1 MRAPGIYGLSTEG
14 EQVQA
19 QPQFAR
25 VADNVAYDSAG
36 RLGNR
41 KGFSSTSS
49 KYATTLGANP
59 ITPAAATAADDDG
72 IAVAA
77 RPVTTFTLVGG
88 SLPPT
93 APRYVSATNA
103 AKTFATSTVDTSAN
117 TVDFGSAHALATTNS
132 VTYHNGGGTALAGL
146 AHESTYYVIKVD
158 NDTISLASSYDNA
171 VDGTAI
177 SLTGTGNNSQYF
189 TDGDKTVT
197 LTGTDVSDAAITET
211 LTLPTTAGVVNGT
224 ALFKTVTKAEISGYP
239 VANVKVGVQASTI
252 VTIAH
257 TTHGKAV
264 GDTVY
269 LSKSTAVS
277 GVDAA
282 ILNATSGHVLTNI
295 PDANSYK
302 IVVLDSSTGTT
313 AGGGSVVATSAV
325 DTSAETVTITS
336 HGLVTGDLAVYHNG
350 GGTTLAGLTSGDSYY
365 VIRVNDNA
373 IKLATNQ
380 VNAYAGTGI
389 NLTGTGNNAQYFTY
403 IVAKFVGLLGN
414 PDIEQVFQYN
424 ASGGNKLIAS
434 ATVSSA
440 RKLFKLD
447 SPYSDFEDI
456 TGSISPSGNDW
467 QFVNFD
473 DKVIGART
481 SNSMIVYTGSGTFTA
496 ISASSG
502 TVPDGNI
509 VHSAFGRLWA
519 QKADTGTGQNVI
531 AYCDLLDET
540 DWSSGGGEIDLMSN
554 KGSVHTGFDTLTAI
568 SSFDGYLVAFLR
580 DSIVIFDSPE
590 DPSSLVI
597 EQIIQGIGCIAR
609 DSVQQVGNDVY
620 FLSDAGVRSL
630 KQVVFT
636 ADRVE
641 MKELSKIV
649 RKDLVESMNTPSGNL
664 AKIRSTYDPVEGQYW
679 IKAPNGDIW
688 VFNNFSLI
696 ESEEPRVTKYIS
708 TDWYSFVYFEGDTFI
723 SYKGCIGKYSG
734 YSDIDVTT
742 SPPSTKNYTCR
753 WASNYADFDTSKL
766 KILKNVGLTV
776 FGASGQQITIDW
788 DFDIGQVGG
797 SSQLTIPGA
806 GSLAEWGEAEWNVG
820 EWAGSISLDKLRAA
834 ASRMGRVLSV
844 GVSFTSSGN
853 AVSVEQLS
861 LFAKLGRE
869 DR

>member
-1 MRAPGIYGLSTEG
+1 MPSKTHSLVMRAPGIYGLSTEG

-93 APRYVSATNA
+93 APRYVSATTSKITIDADDEVNVGTDIIT
-103 AKTFATSTVDTSAN
+103 KTSHGLS
-117 TVDFGSAHALATTNS
+117 TTNS

-158 NDTISLASSYDNA
+158 ANTFKLASSYDNA

-177 SLTGTGNNSQYF
+177 DLTGTGNDSQYF

-197 LTGTDVSDAAITET
+197 ITGTDVSDAAITET
-211 LTLPTTAGVVNGT
+211 LTLPTAEGTVNGT

-257 TTHGKAV
+257 TSHGRAV
-264 GDTVY
+264 GDTVT
-269 LSKSTAVS
+269 LSGATATS
-277 GVDAA
+277 GVDASV
-282 ILNATSGHVLTNI
+282 LNTSHVLTNL

-302 IVVLDSSTGTT
+302 IVVLDSSTGTS
-313 AGGGSVVATSAV
+313 AGGGSSV
-325 DTSAETVTITS
+325 
-336 HGLVTGDLAVYHNG
+336 
-350 GGTTLAGLTSGDSYY
+350 
-365 VIRVNDNA
+365 
-373 IKLATNQ
+373 
-380 VNAYAGTGI
+380 
-389 NLTGTGNNAQYFTY
+389 
-403 IVAKFVGLLGN
+403 VAKFVGLVGY

-424 ASGGNKLIAS
+424 ASGGNKLIAT
-434 ATVSSA
+434 ATVAST
-440 RKLFKLD
+440 RKIFKLD
-447 SPYSDFEDI
+447 SPYSDFEDV
-456 TGSISPSGNDW
+456 TGSTSPSGNDW

-481 SNSMIVYTGSGTFTA
+481 SNSMVVYTGSSTFA
-496 ISASSG
+496 DISASSG

-554 KGSVHTGFDTLTAI
+554 KGSVQSGFDTLTAI

-590 DPSSLVI
+590 DPGNLAI

-696 ESEEPRVTKYIS
+696 ESEEPRVTKYTN
-708 TDWYSFVYFEGDTFI
+708 TDWYSFVYFEGDTFL

-734 YSDIDVTT
+734 YSDADVTT
-742 SPPSTKNYTCR
+742 SPPSAKTYTCR

-776 FGASGQQITIDW
+776 FGASGQQVTIDW

-820 EWAGSISLDKLRAA
+820 EWAGSISLDKLRAS

-844 GVSFTSSGN
+844 GISFTSSGN